1 MGKRGP
7 APKPTALKVLEG
19 NPGKQKLQNTGEPM
33 PPVLDAVPKPPTRLL
48 KEAKAEWKRL
58 APTLVSLGL
67 LTEADVTAFAELCQ
81 NYGYYLITDK
91 KILDLGDA
99 GVTAMQK
106 TPSGYVQQHPLL
118 SLRRQ
123 YYDQWRKGLL
133 DFGLTP
139 ASRARLTVGD
149 NPTGGAT
156 MRNDPLENILNGG
169 W

>member
-1 MGKRGP
+1 MGRRGP
-7 APKPTALKVLEG
+7 PPKPTALKVLEG
-19 NPGKQKLQNTGEPM
+19 NPGKQKLNDSEPT
-33 PPVLDAVPKPPTRLL
+33 PPALDAVPKPPARLL
-48 KEAKAEWKRL
+48 KEAKTEWKRL
-58 APTLVSLGL
+58 APTLVGLGL
-67 LTEADVTAFAELCQ
+67 LTEADIPAFTELCQ

-91 KILDLGDA
+91 KILDLGEQ

-123 YYDQWRKGLL
+123 YYELWRKGLL

-139 ASRARLTVGD
+139 ASRSRLVVGD
-149 NPTGGAT
+149 IPGASVNT
-156 MRNDPLENILNGG
+156 NDPLESLLNGG

>member
-1 MGKRGP
+1 MPSGCKIPLASLAFSCQYNASGSF
-7 APKPTALKVLEG
+7 PT
-19 NPGKQKLQNTGEPM
+19 
-33 PPVLDAVPKPPTRLL
+33 
-48 KEAKAEWKRL
+48 
-58 APTLVSLGL
+58 
-67 LTEADVTAFAELCQ
+67 ELCQ

-91 KILDLGDA
+91 KILDLGDQ

-123 YYDQWRKGLL
+123 YYELWRKGLL

-139 ASRARLTVGD
+139 ASRVRMGTED
-149 NPTGGAT
+149 EDTSIRT
-156 MRNDPLENILNGG
+156 NDPMERLLNKK

>member
-1 MGKRGP
+1 MGRRGP
-7 APKPTALKVLEG
+7 PPKPTVLKVLEG
-19 NPGKQKLQNTGEPM
+19 NPGKQRLNKSEPM
-33 PPVLDAVPKPPTRLL
+33 PPAMDAVPKPPSRLL

-67 LTEADVTAFAELCQ
+67 LTEADLTAFAELCQ
-81 NYGYYLITDK
+81 NYAYYLITDK
-91 KILDLGDA
+91 KILDIGDQ

-123 YYDQWRKGLL
+123 YYEQWRKGLL

-139 ASRARLTVGD
+139 ASRVRLSTDDDSTSTYGS
-149 NPTGGAT
+149 
-156 MRNDPLENILNGG
+156 NDPMERLLSKK

>member
-1 MGKRGP
+1 MGRRGP
-7 APKPTALKVLEG
+7 PPKPTALKVLEG
-19 NPGKQKLQNTGEPM
+19 NPGKQKIKNTGEPM
-33 PPVLDAVPKPPTRLL
+33 PNLLESVPTPPKRLL

-58 APTLVSLGL
+58 APALVALGL
-67 LTEADVTAFAELCQ
+67 LTEVDTSAFAELCQ

-91 KILDLGDA
+91 KIMELGDS

-123 YYDQWRKGLL
+123 YYELWRKGLM

-139 ASRARLTVGD
+139 ASRVRLIADSGSDGND
-149 NPTGGAT
+149 NY
-156 MRNDPLENILNGG
+156 DPMEQILKKK